1 MAMDGL
7 NLAASV
13 AECRRIVGG
22 RIDKIQQPEKD
33 ELAVNL
39 RCGGE
44 NLRLLIS
51 ASPEHCRMQLTNV
64 KKENPIDTPAFCMLL
79 RKRLQTLT
87 G

>member
-39 RCGGE
+39 RCGAKTSGC
-44 NLRLLIS
+44 S
-51 ASPEHCRMQLTNV
+51 
-64 KKENPIDTPAFCMLL
+64 
-79 RKRLQTLT
+79 
-87 G
+87 

>member
-33 ELAVNL
+33 ESTCAAAAKTSG
-39 RCGGE
+39 C
-44 NLRLLIS
+44 S
-51 ASPEHCRMQLTNV
+51 
-64 KKENPIDTPAFCMLL
+64 
-79 RKRLQTLT
+79 
-87 G
+87 

>member
-33 ELAVNL
+33 ELAVSL

-44 NLRLLIS
+44 KPQAAHKRIAGALQN
-51 ASPEHCRMQLTNV
+51 AAHECQ
-64 KKENPIDTPAFCMLL
+64 K
-79 RKRLQTLT
+79 RKTQ
-87 G
+87 

>member
-39 RCGGE
+39 RCGCS
-44 NLRLLIS
+44 S
-51 ASPEHCRMQLTNV
+51 AHRRSIAECSSRMS
-64 KKENPIDTPAFCMLL
+64 KRKTP
-79 RKRLQTLT
+79 
-87 G
+87 

>member
-1 MAMDGL
+1 MDGL

-64 KKENPIDTPAFCMLL
+64 KKENPIDAPAFCMLR
-79 RKRLQTLT
+79 RKLSLIHI
-87 G
+87 

>member
-44 NLRLLIS
+44 NLRPVS
-51 ASPEHCRMQLTNV
+51 YTH
-64 KKENPIDTPAFCMLL
+64 L
-79 RKRLQTLT
+79 RAHET
-87 G
+87 